1 MTRMDSCVEC
11 GTMHL
16 PTTWIVG
23 SACLCDS
30 CASRLHWHLEEARQ
44 LGALVGLDL
53 EQLRQAVHRG

>member
-1 MTRMDSCVEC
+1 MTSLDECIEC
-11 GTMHL
+11 GTSHL

-23 SACLCDS
+23 NACLCDS

-53 EQLRQAVHRG
+53 EQLRLAVHRG